1 MSNYEG
7 RRKKPVMISLMSK
20 LNKLSIVTKVLKVN
34 HAPFRQNY
42 RSSRLHTFNYDFE
55 QQT

>member
-1 MSNYEG
+1 MSNFEG
-7 RRKKPVMISLMSK
+7 RRKKPVMIPLMSK

-55 QQT
+55 QHT